1 MDGAGSKHCRKT
13 SFSFT
18 HRPSSSPVSDRQ
30 EMKEAF
36 ESTGRLL
43 TVVVQGTMSGEERKV
58 LSSAL
63 LLQSTGTGQSC
74 SAFSLLLCKME
85 KEEQDVLSEW
95 ARTGSLFPPST

>member
-1 MDGAGSKHCRKT
+1 
-13 SFSFT
+13 
-18 HRPSSSPVSDRQ
+18 
-30 EMKEAF
+30 MKEAF
-36 ESTGRLL
+36 ESTGGLL

-63 LLQSTGTGQSC
+63 LQQSDGIGQSC

-85 KEEQDVLSEW
+85 KEEQDVLLEW

>member
-1 MDGAGSKHCRKT
+1 
-13 SFSFT
+13 
-18 HRPSSSPVSDRQ
+18 
-30 EMKEAF
+30 MKEAF
-36 ESTGRLL
+36 ESTGGLL

-63 LLQSTGTGQSC
+63 LQQSDGIGQSC

-95 ARTGSLFPPST
+95 AGTGSLFPPST

>member
-1 MDGAGSKHCRKT
+1 
-13 SFSFT
+13 
-18 HRPSSSPVSDRQ
+18 
-30 EMKEAF
+30 MKEAF

-63 LLQSTGTGQSC
+63 LLQSAGTGQSC

>member
-1 MDGAGSKHCRKT
+1 M
-13 SFSFT
+13 
-18 HRPSSSPVSDRQ
+18 SDRQ

-36 ESTGRLL
+36 ESTGGLL

-63 LLQSTGTGQSC
+63 LQQSDGIGQSC

-95 ARTGSLFPPST
+95 AGTGSLFPPST